1 MTQIVK
7 NVKGMGML
15 QSTLAKRNKN
25 AHKTPIDWDLN
36 IYMPEELDA
45 GGNSYWDPASWK
57 IHVYKC
63 YDGGSDEWGIPIELT
78 AEEIR
83 GLGLNQDSYFRDEVD
98 TWYGLDGF
106 RVEYW
111 DRMSDRLKLH
121 FETLPRYLEDLI

>member
-1 MTQIVK
+1 
-7 NVKGMGML
+7 
-15 QSTLAKRNKN
+15 
-25 AHKTPIDWDLN
+25 
-36 IYMPEELDA
+36 MPEELDA